1 MATRALRTSN
11 PNPVRAASE
20 PRASEP
26 YQPFI
31 GGSMP
36 LLERI
41 GTLLRANINDLIEK
55 AEDPEKLA
63 RQLVLDMENQLIQ
76 IKTQVAMAMADQH
89 LLLKR
94 KKEHEDAV
102 EEWHRK
108 AELAVTRQR
117 DDLARAAL
125 ERSLKHEQLAKGF
138 AEQFEDQQ
146 VETEMLRSTFLRLQ
160 QKLGETE
167 AKVELLLAQHRRAR
181 TSGKANVIQ
190 AAMQSSSKSSGLKRL
205 RLDVQRE
212 QAKTMAGRALIESES
227 LEDSFD
233 ALEKEEQVERL
244 LEDLKN
250 RQPRLA

>member
-1 MATRALRTSN
+1 
-11 PNPVRAASE
+11 
-20 PRASEP
+20 
-26 YQPFI
+26 
-31 GGSMP
+31 MP

-41 GTLLRANINDLIEK
+41 GTLLRANINDLISK

-89 LLLKR
+89 LLLKH
-94 KKEHEDAV
+94 KKEHEDAID
-102 EEWHRK
+102 EWRHK

-117 DDLARAAL
+117 DDLARAAI

-160 QKLGETE
+160 QKLAETE
-167 AKVELLLAQHRRAR
+167 ARVEMLLAQHRRAR
-181 TSGKANVIQ
+181 SSGKAQIIH
-190 AAMQSSSKSSGLKRL
+190 AAMESNGKASSLKRL
-205 RLDVQRE
+205 KLEVQK
-212 QAKTMAGRALIESES
+212 QKANTVANRALLQSES
-227 LEDSFD
+227 LEDSFE

-244 LEDLKN
+244 LQDLKT

>member
-1 MATRALRTSN
+1 
-11 PNPVRAASE
+11 
-20 PRASEP
+20 
-26 YQPFI
+26 
-31 GGSMP
+31 MP

-41 GTLLRANINDLIEK
+41 GTLLRANINDLIAK

-94 KKEHEDAV
+94 KKEHEDEV
-102 EEWHRK
+102 GEWRRK
-108 AELAVTRQR
+108 AELAVVRQR
-117 DDLARAAL
+117 DDLARAAI

-146 VETEMLRSTFLRLQ
+146 AETEMLRSTFLRLQ
-160 QKLGETE
+160 QKLAETE
-167 AKVELLLAQHRRAR
+167 AKVEILVAQHRRAR
-181 TSGKANVIQ
+181 TAGKAQAIH
-190 AAMQSSSKSSGLKRL
+190 AAMQSSGNGASLKRL
-205 RLDVQRE
+205 NLEVQKQE
-212 QAKTMAGRALIESES
+212 ANTVANRALLASES
-227 LEDSFD
+227 LEDSFE

-244 LEDLKN
+244 LQDLKT

>member
-1 MATRALRTSN
+1 
-11 PNPVRAASE
+11 
-20 PRASEP
+20 
-26 YQPFI
+26 
-31 GGSMP
+31 MP

-41 GTLLRANINDLIEK
+41 GTLLRANINDLIAK

-89 LLLKR
+89 LLLKH

-102 EEWHRK
+102 QEWRRK
-108 AELAVTRQR
+108 AELAVARQR
-117 DDLARAAL
+117 DDLARAAI

-146 VETEMLRSTFLRLQ
+146 AETEMLRGTFLRLQ
-160 QKLGETE
+160 QKLTETE
-167 AKVELLLAQHRRAR
+167 ARVEMLVAQHRRAR
-181 TSGKANVIQ
+181 TSGKAQIIHAAIQ
-190 AAMQSSSKSSGLKRL
+190 SG
-205 RLDVQRE
+205 
-212 QAKTMAGRALIESES
+212 AKTSSLRRLKLAVQTEEAHTSANRALLESES
-227 LEDSFD
+227 LEDSFE

-244 LEDLKN
+244 LQDLKT

>member
-1 MATRALRTSN
+1 
-11 PNPVRAASE
+11 
-20 PRASEP
+20 
-26 YQPFI
+26 
-31 GGSMP
+31 MP

-41 GTLLRANINDLIEK
+41 GTLLRANINDLIAK

-94 KKEHEDAV
+94 KKEHEDAI
-102 EEWHRK
+102 EEWRGK
-108 AELAVTRQR
+108 AELAVARQR

-146 VETEMLRSTFLRLQ
+146 VETEMLRTTFLRLQ
-160 QKLGETE
+160 QKLAETE
-167 AKVELLLAQHRRAR
+167 ARVEMLVAQHRRAR
-181 TSGKANVIQ
+181 TSGKAQVIH
-190 AAMQSSSKSSGLKRL
+190 AAMQSSGNTSNLKRL
-205 RLDVQRE
+205 KLEVQKQE
-212 QAKTMAGRALIESES
+212 ANTTANRALLQSES
-227 LEDSFD
+227 LEDSFE

-244 LEDLKN
+244 LQDLKT

>member
-1 MATRALRTSN
+1 
-11 PNPVRAASE
+11 
-20 PRASEP
+20 
-26 YQPFI
+26 
-31 GGSMP
+31 MP

-41 GTLLRANINDLIEK
+41 GTLLRANINDLISK

-102 EEWHRK
+102 EDWRSK

-117 DDLARAAL
+117 DDLARAAI

-146 VETEMLRSTFLRLQ
+146 AETEMLRSTFLRLQ
-160 QKLGETE
+160 QKLAETE
-167 AKVELLLAQHRRAR
+167 AKVEMLVAQHRRAR
-181 TSGKANVIQ
+181 TSGKAQVIQ
-190 AAMQSSSKSSGLKRL
+190 AAIHSGAKDSNLKRL
-205 RLDVQRE
+205 RLEVQKQESTTAANRV
-212 QAKTMAGRALIESES
+212 LLESES
-227 LEDSFD
+227 LEDSFES
-233 ALEKEEQVERL
+233 LEKEEQVERL
-244 LEDLKN
+244 LQELKT

>member
-1 MATRALRTSN
+1 
-11 PNPVRAASE
+11 
-20 PRASEP
+20 
-26 YQPFI
+26 
-31 GGSMP
+31 MP

-41 GTLLRANINDLIEK
+41 GTLLRANINDLIAK

-102 EEWHRK
+102 EDWRRK
-108 AELAVTRQR
+108 AELAVGRQR
-117 DDLARAAL
+117 DDLARAAI
-125 ERSLKHEQLAKGF
+125 ERSLKHEQLAKDF

-146 VETEMLRSTFLRLQ
+146 AETEMLRSTFLRLQ
-160 QKLGETE
+160 QKLTETE
-167 AKVELLLAQHRRAR
+167 ARVEMLVSQHRRAR
-181 TSGKANVIQ
+181 TSGKAQIIH
-190 AAMQSSSKSSGLKRL
+190 AAIQSSASASSLKRL
-205 RLDVQRE
+205 NLAVQTEEAHTAANRTLL
-212 QAKTMAGRALIESES
+212 QSES
-227 LEDSFD
+227 LEDSFE

-244 LEDLKN
+244 LQDLKT

>member
-1 MATRALRTSN
+1 
-11 PNPVRAASE
+11 
-20 PRASEP
+20 
-26 YQPFI
+26 
-31 GGSMP
+31 MP

-41 GTLLRANINDLIEK
+41 GTLLRANINDLIAK

-102 EEWHRK
+102 EEWRHK

-138 AEQFEDQQ
+138 DEQFEDQQ
-146 VETEMLRSTFLRLQ
+146 VETEMLRNTFLRLQ
-160 QKLGETE
+160 QKLAETE
-167 AKVELLLAQHRRAR
+167 ARVEMLVAQHRRAR
-181 TSGKANVIQ
+181 TSGKAQVIH
-190 AAMQSSSKSSGLKRL
+190 AAIQSSGKAPSLKRL
-205 RLDVQRE
+205 KLEVQKQEANTAANRVLL
-212 QAKTMAGRALIESES
+212 QSES
-227 LEDSFD
+227 LEDSFE

-244 LEDLKN
+244 LQDLKT